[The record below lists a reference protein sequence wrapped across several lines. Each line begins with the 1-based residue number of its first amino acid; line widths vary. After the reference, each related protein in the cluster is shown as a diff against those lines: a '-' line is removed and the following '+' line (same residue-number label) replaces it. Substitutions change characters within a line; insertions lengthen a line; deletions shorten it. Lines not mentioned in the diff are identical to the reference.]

1 MGLRKSSTFGKT
13 SPSLIFCFQM
23 LAPRMRVNGH
33 FGDAGIVTVIALV
46 LFNVGVEL
54 VDMIGETPAV
64 FSNKITHRT
73 AEFGR
78 LLVPS

>member
-1 MGLRKSSTFGKT
+1 
-13 SPSLIFCFQM
+13 
-23 LAPRMRVNGH
+23 MRVNGH
-33 FGDAGIVTVIALV
+33 FGDAGVVTVIALV